1 MTKVTPA
8 DEKKSQKR
16 GDFIFQIKCTSKR
29 NKSFQI
35 GVKINEHFLI
45 HMTIL
50 VPIDFSACSIKAL
63 EMALSLANKEK
74 DVLLMAHVIEPV
86 YDFAA
91 PAAISVAKISQESK
105 LQAKKLL
112 AAYENYGVKM
122 RYFQEEGHVA
132 LTIHKI
138 AKKEEVDLVVMG
150 TQGAS
155 GLKKSLVGSV
165 TGSLLK
171 EVDCPVLVVPA
182 QASSSKR
189 KDFTFA
195 VEYADHESDPL
206 NKIIS
211 WVSEWKGNL
220 SLLHVEAVAGPAFT
234 EELMTL
240 GLQRYLTKKFPKNS
254 YPLKI
259 FKSDQVFEGILTYMN
274 QEQDQIL
281 VMAHAHQSIWKEV
294 FQKSQSIQ
302 MAFHT
307 HIPVLIMQ

>member
-1 MTKVTPA
+1 
-8 DEKKSQKR
+8 
-16 GDFIFQIKCTSKR
+16 
-29 NKSFQI
+29 
-35 GVKINEHFLI
+35 
-45 HMTIL
+45 
-50 VPIDFSACSIKAL
+50 
-63 EMALSLANKEK
+63 
-74 DVLLMAHVIEPV
+74 
-86 YDFAA
+86 
-91 PAAISVAKISQESK
+91 
-105 LQAKKLL
+105 
-112 AAYENYGVKM
+112 M

-132 LTIHKI
+132 LTLHKI

-165 TGSLLK
+165 TVSLLK

-182 QASSSKR
+182 QASSSIR

-259 FKSDQVFEGILTYMN
+259 FKSDQVLEGILTYMI

-281 VMAHAHQSIWKEV
+281 VMSHAHQSIWREV

>member
-1 MTKVTPA
+1 
-8 DEKKSQKR
+8 
-16 GDFIFQIKCTSKR
+16 
-29 NKSFQI
+29 
-35 GVKINEHFLI
+35 
-45 HMTIL
+45 MTIL

-63 EMALSLANKEK
+63 ELTLSLANKEK
-74 DVLLMAHVIEPV
+74 DLLLLAHVIEPV
-86 YDFAA
+86 YNFAA
-91 PAAISVAKISQESK
+91 PAAISVAQISQESK
-105 LQAKKLL
+105 LRAKKLL

-122 RYFQEEGHVA
+122 RFFHEEGHVA
-132 LTIHKI
+132 LTLYNL

-165 TGSLLK
+165 TVSLLK

-182 QASSSKR
+182 QASSSIR
-189 KDFTFA
+189 KNFTFA
-195 VEYADHESDPL
+195 VAYANHESILL
-206 NKIIS
+206 NKLIA
-211 WVSEWKGNL
+211 WVSEWQGSL
-220 SLLHVEAVAGPAFT
+220 SLLHVEAVPGPTFT

-240 GLQRYLTKKFPKNS
+240 GLKQYLAQTYPKSS

-259 FKSDQVFEGILTYMN
+259 FKSDQVLEGLLTYMN

-281 VMAHAHQSIWKEV
+281 VMAHAHHSIWKEI

-307 HIPVLIMQ
+307 HLPVLIMQ